1 MFNGGRSMNA
11 KQYISDMLRISI
23 FSEGLEPALT
33 QYSKIRNSGLDKY
46 DANEDEIN
54 ELGYDL
60 LNLNNVK
67 AALEVF
73 KINVELHEDSP
84 NAYDSLGEAYY
95 LTGNLKRAL
104 ENYQKSLELNSKNRN
119 AQNMINIIHE
129 TQN

>member
-1 MFNGGRSMNA
+1 MPP
-11 KQYISDMLRISI
+11 KQYISDILRISI

-33 QYSKIRNSGLDKY
+33 QYLKIRNSDLDKY
-46 DANEDEIN
+46 DTNEDEIN

-73 KINVELHEDSP
+73 RINVELHKDSS
-84 NAYDSLGEAYY
+84 NAYDSLAEAFY
-95 LTGNLKRAL
+95 LTGNLKKAL

-129 TQN
+129 IHN

>member
-1 MFNGGRSMNA
+1 MSS

-33 QYSKIRNSGLDKY
+33 QYSKIRKSGMDMY
-46 DANEDEIN
+46 DTNEDEIN

-67 AALEVF
+67 AAIEVF
-73 KINVELHEDSP
+73 KINVELHTDSS
-84 NAYDSLGEAYY
+84 NVYDSLAEAYY
-95 LTGNLKRAL
+95 LVGNHKKAL
-104 ENYQKSLELNSKNRN
+104 ENYQKSLALNPKNRN